1 MEKNSEF
8 DDIRPYYDEEIPF
21 VIERLL
27 KDPQFQIII
36 NYLFP
41 GKKAD
46 AFKIGM
52 QRFTTTYDFQSKLLK
67 KLIFDLAGKTTT
79 GLTWNG
85 IKNVSKTVAYTYISN
100 HRDIVLDASLLNII
114 LLESGYNSTEIAIG
128 DNLLLA
134 DWIKDLVRLNRSFIV
149 KRDVPLKQVLEVSR
163 HLSEYIHFTVRDKK
177 QSVWIA
183 QREGRAKDSN
193 DRTQESLLKMLAM
206 GRDENFLKNL
216 MELNILPTTFSYEY
230 DPCDYLKAQEFQ
242 QKRDNPDFKKTKQD
256 DLLNMKTGLTG
267 YKGNVHMQI
276 GQPVNPSLM
285 ELDPSLG
292 RNELV
297 PHVASIIDTEIFRNY
312 KFYPINYIAY
322 DRRWG
327 NGFFRDK
334 YTSDD
339 IETVERYFRQ
349 QLNKVDLPVKDTAYL
364 TIKMEEMYAYPVKN
378 FLSVSN
384 ELDNT

>member
-1 MEKNSEF
+1 MENNSEF

-21 VIERLL
+21 VIEKLL
-27 KDPQFQIII
+27 KDPQFQTII
-36 NYLFP
+36 NYIFP
-41 GKKAD
+41 GEKAD
-46 AFKIGM
+46 AFKMEM
-52 QRFTTTYDFQSKLLK
+52 QTFTSTYDFQFKLLK
-67 KLIFDLAGKTTT
+67 NLIFDLVGKTAAE
-79 GLTWNG
+79 LTWDG
-85 IKNVSKTVAYTYISN
+85 IKNVSKTGTYTYISN
-100 HRDIVLDASLLNII
+100 HRDIVLDASLLNVI
-114 LLESGYNSTEIAIG
+114 LLESGCNTTEIAIG

-134 DWIKDLVRLNRSFIV
+134 DWIKDVVRLNRSFIV
-149 KRDVPLKQVLEVSR
+149 KRDIPLRQVLEVSK

-206 GRDENFLKNL
+206 GRDEDFLHNL
-216 MELNILPTTFSYEY
+216 MELNMVPTAFSYEY

-242 QKRDNPDFKKTKQD
+242 QKRDNPNFKKTKHE
-256 DLLNMKTGLTG
+256 DLLNMKTGLIG

-276 GQPVNPSLM
+276 GRPVNPSFG

-297 PHVASIIDTEIFRNY
+297 ALAASIIDAEIFRNY

-327 NGFFRDK
+327 NNSFRDK
-334 YTSDD
+334 YTSND
-339 IETVERYFRQ
+339 IETVDRYFQQ
-349 QLNKVDLPVKDTAYL
+349 QLNKIDLPEKDLAYL
-364 TIKMEEMYAYPVKN
+364 TEKIEEMYAYPVKN
-378 FLSVSN
+378 FLSVSTN
-384 ELDNT
+384 